1 MTPTTQP
8 IVVVAED
15 DRELRTLLV
24 MALGRD
30 GYDVVELEDGD
41 ALLEFVNFVGGFG
54 HPAGLPA
61 LILTDVRMPGCSG
74 LHLMSV
80 ARARGVKCPI
90 VILTGFA
97 DATLQKMADQF
108 GDTTVLRKPQPLE
121 VIRSVV
127 RERIHA

>member
-1 MTPTTQP
+1 MRAKTQP

-15 DRELRTLLV
+15 DAELRELLA
-24 MALGRD
+24 MALRRD
-30 GYDVVELEDGD
+30 GYDVVPLGDGVELLD
-41 ALLEFVNFVGGFG
+41 FVNFAGRLGNT
-54 HPAGLPA
+54 AGLPA
-61 LILTDVRMPGCSG
+61 LILSDLQMPGCSG

-97 DATLQKMADQF
+97 DASLLRIAAQF
-108 GDTTVLRKPQPLE
+108 GDTTVLSKPQPLE

-127 RERIHA
+127 RERLQL

>member
-1 MTPTTQP
+1 MEAKTQP

-15 DRELRTLLV
+15 DAELRELLA
-24 MALGRD
+24 MALRRD
-30 GYDVVELEDGD
+30 GYDVVTLEDGD
-41 ALLEFVNFVGGFG
+41 ELLDFVNFAGRFG
-54 HPAGLPA
+54 KTAGLPA
-61 LILTDVRMPGCSG
+61 LILSDLQMPGCSG

-97 DATLQKMADQF
+97 DASLLRIAAQF

-127 RERIHA
+127 RERLRR